1 MSVTIHLIRDAEAV
15 QRVPGGA
22 DEYRYLTCRGRARFR
37 RVAAIL
43 RKLGIDPHC
52 IITSPKVRALQT
64 AEILAE
70 AIRFRSEVIVAPQL
84 ADGLDLTG
92 LRDLLMTVPS
102 AREMVVVGHEPD
114 LGRLTGELLCLPE
127 SATLK
132 KGGVVTVNL
141 NLKQGSLYAEFVRL
155 VTGGGKVIEKRV
167 KGVERL
173 LGKRDKTEEDG
184 MVFFPDELLLL
195 GGGA

>member
-1 MSVTIHLIRDAEAV
+1 MTATIHLIRHAEAV

-37 RVAAIL
+37 RVAATL

-52 IITSPKVRALQT
+52 IVTSPKVRALQT

-70 AIRFRSEVIVAPQL
+70 AIRFSSEVIVAPQL
-84 ADGLDLTG
+84 ADGLDLSG
-92 LRDLLMTVPS
+92 LRDLLITFPL
-102 AREMVVVGHEPD
+102 AREIVVVGHEPD
-114 LGRLTGELLCLPE
+114 LGRLTTELLCLPD

-132 KGGVVTVNL
+132 KGSVVTVYL
-141 NLKQGSLYAEFVRL
+141 NLKQGSLYAEFIRL

-173 LGKRDKTEEDG
+173 LGKRDKTEEEG
-184 MVFFPDELLLL
+184 MAFLPDALLLL
-195 GGGA
+195 RGEA